1 MYMKNQTSKM
11 KKAIDDVLKAS
22 GAARD
27 TPNLPRKPRLTGE
40 CNAILCHANRHLPN
54 GELDKTIPTFYG
66 QWEGTDTGLL
76 QWCGGFAD
84 GEAYIGGVWKRYP
97 TVSGRRPSPVLVVS
111 IYQNCLKTLIE
122 FHARMQVHGRISP
135 VKHQSYHKRPV
146 YSLTYQG
153 VHARAVILRLRE
165 YLVRKQAEADVCL
178 QLWDE
183 GKLGRRMGPD
193 GHSYDTWEA
202 RTRLI
207 QKLKDM
213 K

>member
-1 MYMKNQTSKM
+1 MKNQTSKM

-40 CNAILCHANRHLPN
+40 YKAVLCHANRRLPN
-54 GELDKTIPTFYG
+54 GELDKAIPKSYG
-66 QWEGTDTGLL
+66 PWEGADTGLL
-76 QWCGGFAD
+76 QWCAGFVD
-84 GEAYIGGVWKRYP
+84 GEAYIGALWSRYP
-97 TVSGRRPSPVLVVS
+97 EISGRRPSPVLQVS
-111 IYQNCLKTLIE
+111 INQNCLKTLIE
-122 FHARMQVHGRISP
+122 FHARMGVHGRINP
-135 VKHQSYHKRPV
+135 VKKQSYFKRPV
-146 YSLTYQG
+146 FVLAYQG
-153 VHARAVILRLRE
+153 IHALAVMKRLRD
-165 YLVRKQAEADVCL
+165 YLVRKQAEVDVCL